1 MYNVPVHVDRDCTR
15 HVVCMFVCVLITADM
30 LLPFLYS
37 GPLLVIMRGLLESML
52 RAPASLQQLHAYLL
66 GSLLYYL
73 TLTQQPNTTVDAGV
87 CVCVCVLVC
96 MCVCVVCM
104 CMCVYVHVCVHV
116 SVCMCVRTH
125 ACVCVCVCMCVCACV
140 CVCMCVCVHAC
151 MHACVCVR
159 AHVCVKMLTFKHR

>member
-87 CVCVCVLVC
+87 CVCVCVCL
-96 MCVCVVCM
+96 CVCG
-104 CMCVYVHVCVHV
+104 VYVHVCVCACVCTCECVHV
-116 SVCMCVRTH
+116 CAH
-125 ACVCVCVCMCVCACV
+125 ACVCVCVRVYV
-140 CVCMCVCVHAC
+140 CVCMCVCVHVCVCAC
-151 MHACVCVR
+151 MHACMRVCAR
-159 AHVCVKMLTFKHR
+159 ACVC